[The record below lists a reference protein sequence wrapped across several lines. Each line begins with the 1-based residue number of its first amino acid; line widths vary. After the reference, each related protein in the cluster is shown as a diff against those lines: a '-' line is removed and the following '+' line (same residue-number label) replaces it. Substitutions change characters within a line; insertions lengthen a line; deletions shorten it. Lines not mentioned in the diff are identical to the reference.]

1 MEVEGF
7 GVSNLELQCFFK
19 NNGENLSNNF
29 VGVFPADAKKEFI
42 NEIQHNDKAK
52 YSFMV
57 ANTDPYKKRGVHWWS
72 FLDTDE
78 RDNLFFLNSFGIYR
92 LLKFI
97 VDLDIF
103 QKLIPGQIKQIFKQ
117 DNNIT
122 LLRWN
127 FKSKNYEKRTQKKN

>member
-1 MEVEGF
+1 
-7 GVSNLELQCFFK
+7 
-19 NNGENLSNNF
+19 
-29 VGVFPADAKKEFI
+29 
-42 NEIQHNDKAK
+42 
-52 YSFMV
+52 MV

-127 FKSKNYEKRTQKKN
+127 FKSKNYEKLTQKKN